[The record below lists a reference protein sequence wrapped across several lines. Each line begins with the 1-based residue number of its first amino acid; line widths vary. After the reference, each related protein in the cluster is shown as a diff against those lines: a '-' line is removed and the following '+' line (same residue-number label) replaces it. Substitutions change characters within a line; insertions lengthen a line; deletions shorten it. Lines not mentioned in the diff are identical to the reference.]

1 MSYIHIIVLFE
12 IFIFLIA
19 LYFIM
24 KIHMKNSR
32 ISIEKDFIDMYI
44 ESIEKMIEK
53 AGVSL
58 SIKTYLIILIVAP
71 LITGIIV
78 YFLSQNAVF
87 SVLIGAFGLFTP
99 RGVVAL
105 IAYDNQKK
113 FEERYAKSLRQLSA
127 SLEAGSSILN
137 AVTEVSACPFLH
149 DTIRKKYA
157 KLSSDLMM
165 GVSVTDAFKS
175 FAEGTN
181 SQDAEDVALAIDVQN
196 AVGGHEADVIRDIS
210 NNIYSRIML
219 RRETKSILTDT
230 TIMVRVFDILPYIII
245 IGFTMLNK
253 QFIEIY
259 FSNPVYVLVYIGFL
273 VTPLI
278 GSLLNHRTIKK
289 IKKASCI
296 L

>member
-99 RGVVAL
+99 RGIVAL

-210 NNIYSRIML
+210 NNIYSRIIL

-289 IKKASCI
+289 IKKGA
-296 L
+296 

>member
-53 AGVSL
+53 AGVNL

-289 IKKASCI
+289 IKKGA
-296 L
+296 

>member
-32 ISIEKDFIDMYI
+32 ISKEKDFIDMYI
-44 ESIEKMIEK
+44 ESIKKMIEK

-99 RGVVAL
+99 RGIVAL

-289 IKKASCI
+289 IKKGA
-296 L
+296 

>member
-99 RGVVAL
+99 RGIVAL

-113 FEERYAKSLRQLSA
+113 FEERYSKSLRQLSA

-289 IKKASCI
+289 IKKGA
-296 L
+296 

>member
-1 MSYIHIIVLFE
+1 MLYIHIIVLFE

-289 IKKASCI
+289 IKKGA
-296 L
+296 

>member
-24 KIHMKNSR
+24 KMHMKNSR
-32 ISIEKDFIDMYI
+32 ISKEKDFIDMYI

-99 RGVVAL
+99 HGVVAL
-105 IAYDNQKK
+105 IAYDNKKK

-289 IKKASCI
+289 IKKGA
-296 L
+296 

>member
-157 KLSSDLMM
+157 KLSSDLIM

-289 IKKASCI
+289 IKKGA
-296 L
+296 

>member
-181 SQDAEDVALAIDVQN
+181 SLDAEDVALAIDVQN

-289 IKKASCI
+289 IKKGA
-296 L
+296 

>member
-44 ESIEKMIEK
+44 DSIEKMIEK

-289 IKKASCI
+289 IKKGA
-296 L
+296 

>member
-99 RGVVAL
+99 RGIVAL

-137 AVTEVSACPFLH
+137 AVTEVSACLFLH

-289 IKKASCI
+289 IKKGA
-296 L
+296 

>member
-24 KIHMKNSR
+24 KMHMKNSR
-32 ISIEKDFIDMYI
+32 ISKEKDFIDMYI

-105 IAYDNQKK
+105 IAYDNKKK

-230 TIMVRVFDILPYIII
+230 TIMVRVFDILPYIVI

-289 IKKASCI
+289 IKKGA
-296 L
+296 

>member
-99 RGVVAL
+99 RGIVAL

-113 FEERYAKSLRQLSA
+113 FEGRYAKSLRQLSA

-278 GSLLNHRTIKK
+278 GSLLKHRTIKK
-289 IKKASCI
+289 IKKGA
-296 L
+296 

>member
-99 RGVVAL
+99 RGIVAL

-230 TIMVRVFDILPYIII
+230 TIMVRVFDILTYIII

-289 IKKASCI
+289 IKKGA
-296 L
+296 

>member
-32 ISIEKDFIDMYI
+32 ISTEKDFIDMYI

-289 IKKASCI
+289 IKKGA
-296 L
+296 

>member
-181 SQDAEDVALAIDVQN
+181 SQDAEDVALDIDVQN

-289 IKKASCI
+289 IKKGA
-296 L
+296 

>member
-32 ISIEKDFIDMYI
+32 ISKEKDVIDMYI

-99 RGVVAL
+99 RGIVAL

-289 IKKASCI
+289 IKKGA
-296 L
+296 

>member
-165 GVSVTDAFKS
+165 SVSVTDAFKS

-289 IKKASCI
+289 IKKGA
-296 L
+296 

>member
-99 RGVVAL
+99 RGVVVL

-289 IKKASCI
+289 IKKGA
-296 L
+296 

>member
-32 ISIEKDFIDMYI
+32 ISKEKDFIDMYI

-99 RGVVAL
+99 RGIVAL

-289 IKKASCI
+289 IKKGA
-296 L
+296 

>member
-78 YFLSQNAVF
+78 YILSQNAVF

-289 IKKASCI
+289 IKKGA
-296 L
+296 

>member
-24 KIHMKNSR
+24 KMHMKNSR
-32 ISIEKDFIDMYI
+32 ISKEKDFIDMYI

-58 SIKTYLIILIVAP
+58 SIKTYLIVLIVAP

-99 RGVVAL
+99 RGIVAL

-289 IKKASCI
+289 IKKGA
-296 L
+296 

>member
-99 RGVVAL
+99 CGIVAL

-289 IKKASCI
+289 IKKGA
-296 L
+296 

>member
-278 GSLLNHRTIKK
+278 GSLLNYRTIKK
-289 IKKASCI
+289 IKKGA
-296 L
+296 

>member
-99 RGVVAL
+99 RGIVAL

-149 DTIRKKYA
+149 DSIRKKYA

-289 IKKASCI
+289 IKKGA
-296 L
+296 

>member
-24 KIHMKNSR
+24 KMHMKNSR
-32 ISIEKDFIDMYI
+32 ISKEKDFIDMYI

-99 RGVVAL
+99 RGIVAL
-105 IAYDNQKK
+105 IAYDNKKK

-289 IKKASCI
+289 IKKGA
-296 L
+296 

>member
-1 MSYIHIIVLFE
+1 MMSYIHIIVLFE

-99 RGVVAL
+99 RGIVAL

-289 IKKASCI
+289 IKKGA
-296 L
+296 

>member
-24 KIHMKNSR
+24 KMHMKNSR

-99 RGVVAL
+99 RGIVAL

-289 IKKASCI
+289 IKKGA
-296 L
+296 

>member
-24 KIHMKNSR
+24 KMHMKNSR
-32 ISIEKDFIDMYI
+32 ISKEKDFIDMYI

-78 YFLSQNAVF
+78 YFLSKNAVF

-105 IAYDNQKK
+105 IAYDNKKK

-289 IKKASCI
+289 IKKGA
-296 L
+296 

>member
-24 KIHMKNSR
+24 KMHMKNSR
-32 ISIEKDFIDMYI
+32 ISKEKDFIDMYI

-105 IAYDNQKK
+105 IAYDNKKK

-230 TIMVRVFDILPYIII
+230 TIMVRVFDILPYTII

-289 IKKASCI
+289 IKKGA
-296 L
+296 

>member
-24 KIHMKNSR
+24 KMHMKNSR
-32 ISIEKDFIDMYI
+32 ISKEKDFIDMYI

-105 IAYDNQKK
+105 IAYDNKKK

-210 NNIYSRIML
+210 NNIYSRIIL

-289 IKKASCI
+289 IKKGA
-296 L
+296 

>member
-113 FEERYAKSLRQLSA
+113 FEEWYAKSLRQLSA

-289 IKKASCI
+289 IKKGA
-296 L
+296 

>member
-78 YFLSQNAVF
+78 YFLSPNAVF

-289 IKKASCI
+289 IKKGA
-296 L
+296 

>member
-12 IFIFLIA
+12 IFVFLIA

-24 KIHMKNSR
+24 KMHMKNSR
-32 ISIEKDFIDMYI
+32 ISKEKDFIDMYI

-99 RGVVAL
+99 RGIVAL

-289 IKKASCI
+289 IKKGA
-296 L
+296 

>member
-87 SVLIGAFGLFTP
+87 SLLIGAFGLFTP

-289 IKKASCI
+289 IKKGA
-296 L
+296 

>member
-12 IFIFLIA
+12 IFIFLIS

-289 IKKASCI
+289 IKKGA
-296 L
+296 

>member
-32 ISIEKDFIDMYI
+32 ISIEKDFIDMYM

-289 IKKASCI
+289 IKKGA
-296 L
+296 

>member
-24 KIHMKNSR
+24 KMHMKNSR
-32 ISIEKDFIDMYI
+32 ISKEKDFIDMYI

-105 IAYDNQKK
+105 IAYDNKKK

-289 IKKASCI
+289 IKKGA
-296 L
+296 

>member
-99 RGVVAL
+99 RGIVAL

-259 FSNPVYVLVYIGFL
+259 FSNPVYVLVYIGLL

-289 IKKASCI
+289 IKKGA
-296 L
+296 

>member
-99 RGVVAL
+99 RGIVAL

-127 SLEAGSSILN
+127 SLEAGCCILN

-289 IKKASCI
+289 IKKGA
-296 L
+296 

>member
-230 TIMVRVFDILPYIII
+230 TIMVRVFDILPYISI

-289 IKKASCI
+289 IKKGA
-296 L
+296 